1 RSEVRDGVY
10 TGRPAGPLTYRDGKA
25 DAVRALAERDGIDLH
40 ESYAYS
46 DSESDLPL
54 LRLVGHPVAV
64 NPDRALERVA
74 REEGWRV
81 IRFDKLGRRLRIAA
95 ALAAVA
101 PLALLSLVG
110 GAVAVTPGYGH
121 GWYRLYDACQSDALR
136 DVAGAAEL
144 DAKATVI
151 TGSWQ
156 AKLVLAA
163 LADDANRVWYSTTYF
178 TSEANR
184 AGLASRHVIAVFEP
198 HLAEADTDF
207 FAGPGWSLLGRWCP
221 GPDGPSV
228 SAYVHGALP

>member
-1 RSEVRDGVY
+1 PHRTAVYLGLGLPMLAGVL
-10 TGRPAGPLTYRDGKA
+10 GS
-25 DAVRALAERDGIDLH
+25 ALV
-40 ESYAYS
+40 
-46 DSESDLPL
+46 
-54 LRLVGHPVAV
+54 RLVA
-64 NPDRALERVA
+64 RVA
-74 REEGWRV
+74 ARQPSARPRPRPMV
-81 IRFDKLGRRLRIAA
+81 M
-95 ALAAVA
+95 LAAVA